1 MIQISLIG
9 LKNFFI
15 LFSNKS
21 LLKTANTISDAFCFF
36 YKEINSKKHFLS

>member
-9 LKNFFI
+9 LKTFLI

-21 LLKTANTISDAFCFF
+21 LLKTANTIPDAFCFF
-36 YKEINSKKHFLS
+36 LQRNQPKKHFPS